1 MIKGILMDLTPLIIS
16 LLFYG
21 VPIFMMLWF
30 MVSVV
35 TALRERNELLRAL
48 IKKLDNNRN
57 KED

>member
-1 MIKGILMDLTPLIIS
+1 MDLTPLIIS